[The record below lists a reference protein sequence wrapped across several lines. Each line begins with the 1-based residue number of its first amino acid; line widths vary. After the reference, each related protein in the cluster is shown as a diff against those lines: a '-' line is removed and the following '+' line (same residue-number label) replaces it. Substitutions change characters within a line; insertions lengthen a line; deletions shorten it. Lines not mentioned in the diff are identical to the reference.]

1 MIFSE
6 NENENNTNDELTIN
20 VIYDIMDELSIPVMN
35 LEESY
40 NKVSSLFTEL
50 NLLVHSLKNIQD
62 VYDKVICSDN
72 EIFDVAAN
80 LYVLTNIIEE
90 NKDFFENNIKNTIT
104 EISKCTNADQII
116 SLSTRL
122 NNLRNIENWYIQKLN
137 DLTTKINKIK
147 NELEIFNKNTNFLKN
162 YLNSHKN
169 Q

>member
-1 MIFSE
+1 MIFS
-6 NENENNTNDELTIN
+6 ENENNTNDELTIN
-20 VIYDIMDELSIPVMN
+20 VIYDIMDELSIPVIN
-35 LEESY
+35 LEKSY

-90 NKDFFENNIKNTIT
+90 NKDFFENHIKNSIT

-122 NNLRNIENWYIQKLN
+122 NNLKNIENCYIQKLN

-147 NELEIFNKNTNFLKN
+147 NELEIFNKNTDFLNN
-162 YLNSHKN
+162 YLNAHKN

>member
-1 MIFSE
+1 MIFS
-6 NENENNTNDELTIN
+6 ENENNTNDELTIN
-20 VIYDIMDELSIPVMN
+20 VIYDIMDELSIPVIN
-35 LEESY
+35 LEKSY

-90 NKDFFENNIKNTIT
+90 NKDFFENHIKNSIT

-116 SLSTRL
+116 SLSTRV
-122 NNLRNIENWYIQKLN
+122 WKQKSL
-137 DLTTKINKIK
+137 KILVIPM
-147 NELEIFNKNTNFLKN
+147 I
-162 YLNSHKN
+162 
-169 Q
+169 